1 MRIFFSVAGGVG
13 GGGGELG
20 GRCQLDGPVG
30 NAVLLAVDARG
41 LAVDGYGFDGA
52 VVVGDAVDF

>member
-1 MRIFFSVAGGVG
+1 MWIFFDVAGGVG

-20 GRCQLDGPVG
+20 GLRQFDGPIG
-30 NAVLLAVDARG
+30 DAVLLAVDARG